1 MRMKGFVIEYSGA
14 MTPPNY
20 LYSGLLFA
28 AGLICLVVSLLTWQL
43 RRPARGSVSLVVL
56 LLALSWWDITYAIF
70 WADLP
75 GPTPYFWL
83 DITYVGAVIVPTS
96 LHVFALQ
103 LNGGENWLKPS
114 VIAVLCVEPVLV
126 TLALWSDPWH
136 NLFFGGQREMN
147 AGMILNGGAVFW
159 GNVVYSYTLILM
171 AFLLFLRGFFNSTGL
186 YRKQSGM
193 ILLGLGFTWLNS
205 IIFVLGQNPLP
216 GADNTPFSFTL
227 TGLFFAHA
235 LFRYRLL
242 DVVPIARSMLVDS
255 MSDGIVVLDSRNR
268 LVDMNPVARVLLS
281 QVQIGDPLEKIEET
295 LPEIIQQ
302 FYTKDN
308 VSAEVMLENPTR
320 YLDFRISP
328 VADSRQQALG
338 RLIVWRDITQL
349 KLLQLELNELATR
362 DMLTRAYNRRH
373 FEELAGAEWAR
384 SVRFAHS
391 MSLVLLDIDHFKDVN
406 DTQGHQTGDFVL
418 AEFAKLCKQAKR
430 DEDIFARWGG
440 EEFIFLLPET
450 DGSQAFLFA
459 KRLGQLIF
467 ETPIKGNGNLVNIT
481 CSLGVTSS
489 NTAQDSL
496 ESMFQRADQALYEA
510 KRAGRNRAVLWEN
523 KSKEAF
529 IP

>member
-1 MRMKGFVIEYSGA
+1 

-20 LYSGLLFA
+20 LYSGLLLA
-28 AGLICLVVSLLTWQL
+28 AGLICLIVSLFTWQL

-96 LHVFALQ
+96 LLIFALQ
-103 LNGGENWLKPS
+103 LNSLENWIKPS
-114 VIAVLCVEPVLV
+114 VITILCVEPLLV

-136 NLFFGGQREMN
+136 NLFFGSQREMN

-205 IIFVLGQNPLP
+205 IIFILGKNPLP

-268 LVDMNPVARVLLS
+268 IVDMNPVAQGLLS

-295 LPEIIQQ
+295 LPEIIRQ
-302 FYTKDN
+302 FYAKDG

-328 VADSRQQALG
+328 VVDSRQQALG

-362 DMLTRAYNRRH
+362 DMLTHAYNRRH
-373 FEELAGAEWAR
+373 FEELAEAEWAR
-384 SVRFAHS
+384 SVRFTHS
-391 MSLVLLDIDHFKDVN
+391 MALVLLDIDHFKDVN
-406 DTQGHQTGDFVL
+406 DTQGHQTGDLVL
-418 AEFAKLCKQAKR
+418 AEFAKLCEQAKR

-440 EEFIFLLPET
+440 EEFIFLLPEA
-450 DGSQAFLFA
+450 DGKQAFLFA
-459 KRLGQLIF
+459 KRLGQLIS
-467 ETPIKGNGNLVNIT
+467 ETPIKGNNTLVNIT

-489 NTAQDSL
+489 NTAHDSL
-496 ESMFQRADQALYEA
+496 EAMFQRADQALYKA
-510 KRAGRNRAVLWEN
+510 KSAGRNRAILWEN
-523 KSKEAF
+523 KSKESF
-529 IP
+529 TP

>member
-1 MRMKGFVIEYSGA
+1 MNGFFIGYSGT
-14 MTPPNY
+14 MNPPNY

-56 LLALSWWDITYAIF
+56 LLALGWWDITYAIF

-75 GPTPYFWL
+75 GLTPYFWL

-96 LHVFALQ
+96 LLVFALQ
-103 LNGGENWLKPS
+103 LNGGENWLKPP
-114 VIAVLCVEPVLV
+114 VIVVLCLEPLLV

-159 GNVVYSYTLILM
+159 GNVVYSYALILM
-171 AFLLFLRGFFNSTGL
+171 AFVLFLRGFFKATGL
-186 YRKQSGM
+186 YRKQAGM
-193 ILLGLGFTWLNS
+193 ILLGLGITWLNS
-205 IIFVLGQNPLP
+205 IIFVLGKNPLP

-268 LVDMNPVARVLLS
+268 LVDMNPVASELLA
-281 QVQIGDPLEKIEET
+281 QAQIGDPLEKIEEV
-295 LPEIIQQ
+295 LPEIVRQ
-302 FYTKDN
+302 FHDKDN
-308 VSAEVMLENPTR
+308 LSAEIMLENPTR
-320 YLDFRISP
+320 YLDLRISP
-328 VADSRQQALG
+328 VVDSRQQALG

-362 DMLTRAYNRRH
+362 DMLTHAYNRRH
-373 FEELAGAEWAR
+373 FEELSRVEWAR
-384 SVRFAHS
+384 SVRFSHS
-391 MSLVLLDIDHFKDVN
+391 MSLVLLDIDHFKEVN
-406 DTQGHQTGDFVL
+406 DSQGHQTGDLVL
-418 AEFAKLCKQAKR
+418 AEFAKLCEQAKR

-450 DGSQAFLFA
+450 EGMQAFLFA
-459 KRLGQLIF
+459 RRLGKLIS
-467 ETPIKGNGNLVNIT
+467 ETPIKGNDSLVNIT

-489 NTAQDSL
+489 NTTDDSL
-496 ESMFQRADQALYEA
+496 EAMFQRADQALYEA
-510 KRAGRNRAVLWEN
+510 KRAGRNRAVLWED
-523 KSKEAF
+523 KSKEALT
-529 IP
+529 P